1 MKHRIWIVAMA
12 LVFAFGLFA
21 GGAPTI
27 ASANGGT
34 VHCVKYGET
43 LYGIGA
49 YYGVSA
55 NAIAQHNG
63 LWNPNYIRAGMCLH
77 IPAGWNGGQQ
87 GGHGGWNG
95 GQQGGQPGGHG
106 GWNGGQKGGQ
116 PGGHG
121 GWDGACAP
129 GAHCVKYGETLW
141 GIAYRHGISV
151 HAIAKANGI
160 WNYNF
165 IRAGQCLVIPSW

>member
-12 LVFAFGLFA
+12 LVFAIGLFA
-21 GGAPTI
+21 GGTPAT

-55 NAIAQHNG
+55 HAIAQHNG
-63 LWNPNYIRAGMCLH
+63 IWNVNYIRAGMCLH
-77 IPAGWNGGQQ
+77 IPAGWNGGHGGQP
-87 GGHGGWNG
+87 GGHGGW
-95 GQQGGQPGGHG
+95 QGGQPGGHG
-106 GWNGGQKGGQ
+106 GWQGGQ

-121 GWDGACAP
+121 MNGNCAP
-129 GAHCVKYGETLW
+129 GAYCVKYGDTLW
-141 GIAYRHGISV
+141 GIAYRHGVSV
-151 HAIAKANGI
+151 HAVAKANGI
-160 WNYNF
+160 WNYNYV
-165 IRAGQCLVIPSW
+165 RAGQCLVIPRW